1 MVSSTLYAISIFISI
16 SALIVSMMN
25 ISKAI
30 FLGAWAMCI
39 SIFLTFCLHLS
50 ELKSTDLYSVLLD
63 SGNAI
68 VLLTLILFYNCYCL
82 FKNKN
87 YIMDLSMP
95 DSWYLF
101 SYFTI
106 ILMFINSILL
116 YLSTQQDNLANSLL
130 IIGNSLLFA
139 MIVIETIICVSY
151 RTDGFTF

>member
-1 MVSSTLYAISIFISI
+1 MVNSTLYAISIFISI

-39 SIFLTFCLHLS
+39 SIFLIFCLHLS
-50 ELKSTDLYSVLLD
+50 ETKKTDLYSVLLD
-63 SGNAI
+63 SSNAL
-68 VLLTLILFYNCYCL
+68 VLLTLVLFYNGYCL
-82 FKNKN
+82 VKNKN

-116 YLSTQQDNLANSLL
+116 YLSTQQDSLADSLL
-130 IIGNSLLFA
+130 IIGNALLFA

-151 RTDGFTF
+151 RTDGFTL